1 MSVFAIVS
9 ALYPPHVGGV
19 ERYSYNLAKKLEERG
34 HKIIVI
40 TSGIGEVEV
49 VSEKMKIY
57 RMPSWHLLNGRLP
70 VSKRTKGFVKLENDL
85 KEERIEAFIINTRF
99 YPLS

>member
-40 TSGIGEVEV
+40 ASGIGEVEV

-57 RMPSWHLLNGRLP
+57 
-70 VSKRTKGFVKLENDL
+70 
-85 KEERIEAFIINTRF
+85 
-99 YPLS
+99 